1 MRTRIFRPPS
11 HSLWSL
17 VFIPAGLFG
26 IVSAV
31 IMLQSARAAPHM
43 NVQDWYETA
52 LINSG
57 LGVGL
62 IALSVADWVP
72 VKYTPLSGVLRSIA
86 IMVNSSVLVLSIK
99 VLMDI
104 TSS

>member
-11 HSLWSL
+11 HSLPSL
-17 VFIPAGLFG
+17 VLIPVGLFG

-31 IMLQSARAAPHM
+31 IMLQSAGAAPHM
-43 NVQDWYETA
+43 NVHKIA
-52 LINSG
+52 LMISG

-62 IALSVADWVP
+62 IALNMADWVP
-72 VKYTPLSGVLRSIA
+72 VKYTPLSGVLRI
-86 IMVNSSVLVLSIK
+86 IVIVVNSSVLVLSIK

-104 TSS
+104 LSL